1 MNTEKLVI
9 FKDQNG
15 TYYDKAWNYK
25 GKTLQFYKNLAALK
39 GFGGW
44 LIVLEGGKK

>member
-1 MNTEKLVI
+1 MNTEILVI
-9 FKDQNG
+9 FKDQNN

-39 GFGGW
+39 GFGGG
-44 LIVLEGGKK
+44 IKILEGGA